1 MKRKTG
7 EYEESVAAGEVVR
20 AFVPYA
26 LPPADPPLDL
36 GGDLTPLRLRAE
48 EQLRRLE
55 LAGDLVP
62 SVDWCV
68 YAFVRKEAVLS
79 AQIEGTQATL
89 MDLLEV
95 EASGEAPVNADV
107 EEVCGYLD
115 AINYAWEELKS
126 ESGLPLSTRLLCETH
141 RRLLAGT
148 RGAQKLPG
156 DVRRSQNWVGGTRPG
171 NANFVPPPPHRLG
184 SLLSDLEHAIH
195 DASDLPPLI
204 RVGLLHAQFE
214 TLHPYLDG
222 NGRLGRLLIALLLR
236 HWGLLSRPLL
246 YLSLFLKM
254 HRQEYYRR
262 LDAIRTDGDWEGW
275 LGYFLE
281 GVAVVADEAVS
292 TARHLHVIVEENREQ
307 LHARNDATVLSLRL
321 YERLPQHPV
330 VTVNRVVALLDCS
343 RPAAAKA
350 LRVLEGAGVLSALG
364 ERKKNRALIF
374 RNYLAHLREGTE
386 LTT

>member
-1 MKRKTG
+1 MKRQTG
-7 EYEESVAAGEVVR
+7 EYEDSVAAGEVVR

-26 LPPADPPLDL
+26 LPPTDPSLDL
-36 GGDLTPLRLRAE
+36 GGDLAPLRVRAE
-48 EQLRRLE
+48 EQLRLLE

-62 SVDWCV
+62 SVDWFV

-89 MDLLEV
+89 LDLLEV
-95 EASGEAPVNADV
+95 EASGEAAANADV

-115 AINYAWEELKS
+115 ALNYAWEEVKS

-141 RRLLAGT
+141 RRLLAGA

-156 DVRRSQNWVGGTRPG
+156 EVRRSQNWVGGTRPG

-184 SLLSDLEHAIH
+184 RLLSDLERAIH
-195 DASDLPPLI
+195 DASDLPPLV

-214 TLHPYLDG
+214 TLHPFLDG

-281 GVAVVADEAVS
+281 GVAVVAHEAVA
-292 TARHLHVIVEENREQ
+292 TARHLHAIVEEDRER
-307 LHARNDATVLSLRL
+307 LHARDDATVLSLRL
-321 YERLPQHPV
+321 FERLPQHPI
-330 VTVNRVVALLDCS
+330 VTVNRVVELLGCS

-364 ERKKNRALIF
+364 ERKKNRALVF
-374 RNYLAHLREGTE
+374 RNYLDHLREGTE
-386 LTT
+386 LGV